1 MVKSDQTSVF
11 HPSILYVEVAMRAI
25 TRMLL
30 LLVLTVTAQGSNPA
44 PSFTSIVEHMERA
57 QSEIRIPNHVTRDYR
72 FGRQDSAK
80 VDSDVF
86 ADIDFRT
93 GKYTVKKLSGSGA
106 GVQVVKRILEQEVSI
121 AASSQKSRLTAVTH
135 ENYVFSDL
143 GETILDGQ
151 SYYLLRLDPKR
162 PKQPELISGQVW
174 VDKQSFLIRR
184 IEGGVKS
191 SSWWVKTI
199 HVRLDFAS
207 PRGMWVLSGMEAV
220 ANVRYLGDRKLT
232 SQMSSF
238 SGEAA
243 SVVAA
248 KSTKRVRIA
257 RGSLAVSVLK

>member
-1 MVKSDQTSVF
+1 M
-11 HPSILYVEVAMRAI
+11 
-25 TRMLL
+25 
-30 LLVLTVTAQGSNPA
+30 
-44 PSFTSIVEHMERA
+44 
-57 QSEIRIPNHVTRDYR
+57 
-72 FGRQDSAK
+72 
-80 VDSDVF
+80 DSDVF
-86 ADIDFRT
+86 ADVDFRT

-106 GVQVVKRILEQEVSI
+106 GVQIVKRILEQEVSI
-121 AASSQKSRLTAVTH
+121 AASSQKSRLTAVTR
-135 ENYVFSDL
+135 ENYVFSYL

-207 PRGMWVLSGMEAV
+207 PRGMWVLNGMEAV
-220 ANVRYLGDRKLT
+220 ASVRYLGDRKLT

-238 SGEAA
+238 SSEAA

-248 KSTKRVRIA
+248 KSAKRVRIA
-257 RGSLAVSVLK
+257 RRSLAVSALK